1 MQPSVIYLSSSV
13 CLTVLLVNLIYGLV
27 AYVMNILHIIAE
39 LKKTEKNEQYWWA
52 FSKKATEIISGNTT

>member
-1 MQPSVIYLSSSV
+1 MNPHSSLLSYAAGLQPSVIYLSSSV

-39 LKKTEKNEQYWWA
+39 LKKTGKKKEKEQYW
-52 FSKKATEIISGNTT
+52 